1 MGLGSASPQESDVDL
16 FTDSVTAGVQ
26 RALDGVSQQQ
36 QTTAAN
42 IANSATPGYHA
53 QTTTF
58 EDSLSAAMAGG
69 TDPSTAAITTTDAG
83 GAADAT
89 GNTVQLDTEI
99 ENQQRE
105 GLQYQ
110 ALAQAMTFKLGLWSK
125 ALDK

>member
-1 MGLGSASPQESDVDL
+1 MDL

-42 IANSATPGYHA
+42 IANSATPGYRA
-53 QTTTF
+53 QSTSF
-58 EDSLSAAMAGG
+58 EDSLSAALADGS
-69 TDPSTAAITTTDAG
+69 DPSTAAITTTDEG
-83 GAADAT
+83 TPADAT

-99 ENQQRE
+99 VNQQRE

-110 ALAQAMTFKLGLWSK
+110 ALAQAMTFKLGLWQK
-125 ALDK
+125 ALGR